1 MTTRRLFP
9 LALLMTFALASCEKE
24 EAALPTQPATLLQS
38 HWQLT
43 QIDHFPVAL
52 SSYSETSKSYLEFR
66 TLGTCT
72 VGLGPC
78 NNFSGRYSLT
88 GGGQQLHITPQIA
101 TRATC
106 PVQDLETHY
115 LDNLALTARYE
126 ISNDELR
133 LYDAT
138 VPAPRLRFR
147 RAAE

>member
-1 MTTRRLFP
+1 MTTRRLSP

-24 EAALPTQPATLLQS
+24 EAALPTQPTALLQS

-43 QIDHFPVAL
+43 QVDAFPVAA
-52 SSYSETSKSYLEFR
+52 SSYSEASKSYLEFVE
-66 TLGTCT
+66 LGTCT

-78 NNFSGRYSLT
+78 NNFSGRYSLA
-88 GGGQQLHITPQIA
+88 GGQLLHITPQIA

-126 ISNDELR
+126 ISGDELR

-138 VPAPRLRFR
+138 TPAPRLLFR
-147 RAAE
+147 RTAQ

>member
-9 LALLMTFALASCEKE
+9 LALLMSFALASCEKD
-24 EAALPTQPATLLQS
+24 EAALPAQPTAALQS

-43 QIDHFPVAL
+43 QIDGFPVAA
-52 SSYSETSKSYLEFR
+52 SSYFEAGKAYLEFVA
-66 TLGTCT
+66 LGTCT

-78 NNFSGRYSLT
+78 NNFSGRYSLA
-88 GGGQQLHITPQIA
+88 GGGQLLRITPQIK

-106 PVQDLETHY
+106 PVQELETRY

-126 ISNDELR
+126 ISGDELR

-138 VPAPRLRFR
+138 APAPRLLFR
-147 RAAE
+147 RAAQ